1 MRPEI
6 PVLQIASELQNL
18 ESAQKL
24 SPVSHCSPE
33 MELEKH
39 SLNDFPPSEVMPKN
53 GPLLEHISPII
64 KRNKIIKSLT
74 ISMTV

>member
-64 KRNKIIKSLT
+64 KEKQNSQESH